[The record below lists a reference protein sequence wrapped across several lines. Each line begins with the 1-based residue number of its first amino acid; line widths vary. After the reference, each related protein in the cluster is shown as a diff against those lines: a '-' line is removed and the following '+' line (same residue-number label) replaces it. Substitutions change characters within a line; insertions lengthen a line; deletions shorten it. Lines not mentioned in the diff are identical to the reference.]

1 MSRRVVKYTVIATAL
16 AAVVSLGI
24 FATQNDFGLGRN
36 IEVLVNLM
44 RVISTRYVDSVDA
57 DKMLR
62 AGADGI
68 TSILDPYTTFIA
80 EEDMPDFETMTTGR
94 YGGVGAIIRKSGEYV
109 VIVEPYRDSP
119 ASKAGFIAG
128 DKILAINGEDMKGA
142 NVEEVSKRLRG
153 EPNTTVKVTIE
164 RILDGT
170 TREHKVQRRRIV
182 IPSIPYAGFVSEGIG
197 YIKHSDFT
205 DKCYDDMRAAILDLQ
220 GKGELKGLILDY
232 RNNGGGV
239 LQSAIQIL
247 SLFLPK
253 GTVVTKAHWRKD
265 TAVSYKTE
273 YDPLLPN
280 TPLVVL
286 INENSASAAEIV
298 AGAIQDLDRGVLIG
312 KRSFGKGL
320 VQSTQ
325 PLGYNNMLK
334 YTVGKYYTPS
344 GRCVQATEYD
354 EDGRAKP
361 IADSLINEFKTANG
375 RKVYDGGGLMP
386 DKVVEEKTLSSFT
399 VLLYLMNIIDEYCDT
414 YTRKNGLLKSFST
427 DFSISDE
434 EYNEFM
440 TLVEGRDIPYTSLSR
455 RALEVL
461 KKALDKEQPEA
472 LKAELAAIDAGLK
485 DDKRSLL
492 LAQKSDLV
500 RLINENLVLRAFYN
514 DHKIAYSLPNDV
526 VVSEAIKLLNDKEGY
541 KYIVTKQDTQR
552 K

>member
-24 FATQNDFGLGRN
+24 FATRNDFGLGRN

-44 RVISTRYVDSVDA
+44 RVVSTRYVDNVDA

-80 EEDMPDFETMTTGR
+80 EEDLPDFETMTTGR

-128 DKILAINGEDMKGA
+128 DKILAINGEDMNGA

-170 TREHKVQRRRIV
+170 KREYKVQRRRIV

-205 DKCYDDMRAAILDLQ
+205 DKCYDDMRAAIQHLQ

-280 TPLVVL
+280 TPLVIL

-344 GRCVQATEYD
+344 GRCVQAVEYD

-386 DKVVEEKTLSSFT
+386 DKVIEEKTLSSFT

-414 YTRKNGLLKSFST
+414 YTRKNGLLKNFST

-461 KKALDKEQPEA
+461 KEALDREQPEA

-492 LAQKSDLV
+492 LAQKSDLM

-526 VVSEAIKLLNDKEGY
+526 VVGEAIKLINDKEGY
-541 KYIVTKQDTQR
+541 KHIITKQDTQR

>member
-24 FATQNDFGLGRN
+24 FATRNDFGLGRN

-44 RVISTRYVDSVDA
+44 RVVSTRYVDNVDA

-80 EEDMPDFETMTTGR
+80 EEDLPDFETMTTGR

-170 TREHKVQRRRIV
+170 KREYKVQRRRIV

-205 DKCYDDMRAAILDLQ
+205 DKCYDDMRAAIQHLQ

-280 TPLVVL
+280 TPLVIL

-344 GRCVQATEYD
+344 GRCVQAVEYD

-386 DKVVEEKTLSSFT
+386 DKVIEEKTLSSFT

-414 YTRKNGLLKSFST
+414 YTRKNGLLKSFSA

-461 KKALDKEQPEA
+461 KEALDREQPEA

-492 LAQKSDLV
+492 LAQKSDLM

-526 VVSEAIKLLNDKEGY
+526 VVGEAIKLLNDKEGY
-541 KYIVTKQDTQR
+541 KHIITKQDTQR